1 LPDVAAAF
9 SPSAI
14 ATSFLKLLGDVLMD
28 FVPASGSSSTRN
40 KNKKRFSFFEFQ
52 VSVAQSNPT

>member
-1 LPDVAAAF
+1 MLPVKLLAASAAF

-28 FVPASGSSSTRN
+28 FGPASCSSSTRN
-40 KNKKRFSFFEFQ
+40 KNNNFIFYFLI
-52 VSVAQSNPT
+52 